1 MNISIEEFSKI
12 YDKVNIIDIRSKELY
27 SDGHIP
33 NSINLDPYKLA
44 AAPNE
49 YLDIYKRYYIY
60 CESGSGSQKLCQI
73 LNQKGYEV
81 INLVG
86 GFNSWIKW
94 NFN

>member
-1 MNISIEEFSKI
+1 MNINIEEFSKI
-12 YDKVNIIDIRSKELY
+12 YDKVNIIDIRKKEQYL
-27 SDGHIP
+27 DGHIP
-33 NSINLDPYKLA
+33 KSINIDPYELVNNPDK
-44 AAPNE
+44 

-60 CESGSGSQKLCQI
+60 CESGSGSLKLCQI
-73 LNQKGYEV
+73 LSQKGYEV